1 MKNNRGFTLVE
12 VISIIALLGLI
23 IGITVPSIMGASTN
37 TKKKTLQ
44 TKVDNIEKAA
54 VLYGQNHRENFT
66 ATCNSAGQP
75 CEGIGDDECKCY
87 EKQYKD
93 SSEPPQTKIVTTITV
108 SKLLKPFV
116 ALNDGNYVE
125 TNIDADEKEYINADD
140 ESGNIY
146 NSVNDS
152 KLNDCQIQIYKKYGK
167 IYAVYLAK
175 DTEDTNCWYK

>member
-54 VLYGQNHRENFT
+54 VLYGQDNRDKITLNIDGKDATGNILTGVELENYKT
-66 ATCNSAGQP
+66 KYKYC
-75 CEGIGDDECKCY
+75 
-87 EKQYKD
+87 YKD
-93 SSEPPQTKIVTTITV
+93 DTLIYECYYYVNGTSTTITV
-108 SKLLKPFV
+108 GDLKT
-116 ALNDGNYVE
+116 A
-125 TNIDADEKEYINADD
+125 EYIEYDSGKTDILNSVD
-140 ESGNIY
+140 ESK
-146 NSVNDS
+146 SL
-152 KLNDCQIQIYKKYGK
+152 LNCEIQIYKKYGK

-175 DTEDTNCWYK
+175 DTEDETCWYN